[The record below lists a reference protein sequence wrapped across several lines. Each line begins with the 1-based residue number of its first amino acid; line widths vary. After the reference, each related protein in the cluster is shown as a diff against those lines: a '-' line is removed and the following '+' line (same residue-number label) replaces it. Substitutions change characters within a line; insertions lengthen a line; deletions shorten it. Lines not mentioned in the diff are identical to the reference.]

1 VEEQE
6 GDEAGDGEVRPGA
19 SCPRHQTGRG
29 DHRHVGERVVAAEQP
44 DRANIGVPFPETRKH
59 QGGHDIDRERDNADC
74 AHQFGIGRGCV
85 QGAPNRETDYAHAK
99 RTEKKPLRQRDL
111 FPRPCGPGK
120 REKTDK
126 ADRPV
131 PEKIEGIRFQRLAIG
146 DEPAEQLG
154 DSEAEV
160 EHHDGQQRTAI
171 GRIGLRA
178 RGPPVAPPALGL
190 RIHAAFLT
198 TSSRCRS
205 KRNVR
210 HVRISKDGMM
220 KPVMIG
226 QLASET
232 STKVTTIRFY
242 ESIGLL
248 RSAPR
253 TASGRR
259 TYDASDIERLHF
271 IRNGRRLGFS
281 VDEIRSLMGLAQNPD
296 QDCGAA
302 SAIAAQH
309 LKDVEERLA
318 QLAVL
323 RDELAMLSQSCT
335 KARMAD
341 CRIMK
346 AIGKGH
352 PQADQ

>member
-1 VEEQE
+1 
-6 GDEAGDGEVRPGA
+6 
-19 SCPRHQTGRG
+19 
-29 DHRHVGERVVAAEQP
+29 
-44 DRANIGVPFPETRKH
+44 
-59 QGGHDIDRERDNADC
+59 
-74 AHQFGIGRGCV
+74 
-85 QGAPNRETDYAHAK
+85 
-99 RTEKKPLRQRDL
+99 
-111 FPRPCGPGK
+111 
-120 REKTDK
+120 
-126 ADRPV
+126 
-131 PEKIEGIRFQRLAIG
+131 
-146 DEPAEQLG
+146 
-154 DSEAEV
+154 
-160 EHHDGQQRTAI
+160 
-171 GRIGLRA
+171 
-178 RGPPVAPPALGL
+178 
-190 RIHAAFLT
+190 
-198 TSSRCRS
+198 
-205 KRNVR
+205 
-210 HVRISKDGMM
+210 MM

-242 ESIGLL
+242 ESIGCSI
-248 RSAPR
+248 RPR

>member
-1 VEEQE
+1 MVRLVAPYVQCKVPAGAKLVDYLAFEALHDGRLTWDQKLTMSENAESKEPFKLAVGAGRKVTLREAVE
-6 GDEAGDGEVRPGA
+6 
-19 SCPRHQTGRG
+19 SI
-29 DHRHVGERVVAAEQP
+29 VVLS
-44 DRANIGVPFPETRKH
+44 ANDSAV
-59 QGGHDIDRERDNADC
+59 
-74 AHQFGIGRGCV
+74 
-85 QGAPNRETDYAHAK
+85 
-99 RTEKKPLRQRDL
+99 
-111 FPRPCGPGK
+111 
-120 REKTDK
+120 
-126 ADRPV
+126 
-131 PEKIEGIRFQRLAIG
+131 AI
-146 DEPAEQLG
+146 AEQLG

-178 RGPPVAPPALGL
+178 RGLPVAPAAFG
-190 RIHAAFLT
+190 RSIHAAFLT

>member
-1 VEEQE
+1 
-6 GDEAGDGEVRPGA
+6 
-19 SCPRHQTGRG
+19 
-29 DHRHVGERVVAAEQP
+29 
-44 DRANIGVPFPETRKH
+44 
-59 QGGHDIDRERDNADC
+59 
-74 AHQFGIGRGCV
+74 
-85 QGAPNRETDYAHAK
+85 
-99 RTEKKPLRQRDL
+99 
-111 FPRPCGPGK
+111 
-120 REKTDK
+120 
-126 ADRPV
+126 
-131 PEKIEGIRFQRLAIG
+131 
-146 DEPAEQLG
+146 
-154 DSEAEV
+154 
-160 EHHDGQQRTAI
+160 
-171 GRIGLRA
+171 
-178 RGPPVAPPALGL
+178 
-190 RIHAAFLT
+190 
-198 TSSRCRS
+198 
-205 KRNVR
+205 
-210 HVRISKDGMM
+210 M

-341 CRIMK
+341 FDGSGLIDF
-346 AIGKGH
+346 ADFLGFAGAFGTAESVYDINEKGSVDF
-352 PQADQ
+352 ADFLTFAQNFGRSVN